1 MVDTDERSGFDKIIL
16 RDSHGLE
23 KVILKEPS
31 GSTAQV
37 HLFGG
42 QLTSWKNDQEEEL
55 LFMSSKETY
64 KPPKALRGG
73 IPICFPQH
81 GFVRNRIWSIDL
93 DPPPI
98 SINSSNNKAVVDL
111 LYKSNEDDLKIWP
124 RSFELRLRVALA
136 RGGDLTLT
144 VRVRN
149 TDTKPLTFTIAL
161 HTYFSVSDSSE
172 VRIEGLETLDY
183 MDNLEQKER
192 FTEQGDAITFDAE
205 VDRFYLST
213 PTKLAIIDHQ
223 KKRTFVL
230 RKEGLPDAGVWN
242 PWDKKSR
249 ALPDFGDEEYKDMV
263 CVGAAA
269 FEKPIALKPAEEWKG
284 RQALSHVPSSYFS
297 GRLDPIKVLG

>member
-1 MVDTDERSGFDKIIL
+1 MLQFGNFGS
-16 RDSHGLE
+16 LE
-23 KVILKEPS
+23 
-31 GSTAQV
+31 
-37 HLFGG
+37 
-42 QLTSWKNDQEEEL
+42 
-55 LFMSSKETY
+55 
-64 KPPKALRGG
+64 
-73 IPICFPQH
+73 QH

-98 SINSSNNKAVVDL
+98 SVNSSSNKAVIDL
-111 LYKSNEDDLKIWP
+111 IYKPTDDDLKIWP

-149 TDTKPLTFTIAL
+149 TDTKPLSFTIAL

-183 MDNLEQKER
+183 LDNLEHKER
-192 FTEQGDAITFDAE
+192 FTEQGDAMTFDGE

-230 RKEGLPDAGVWN
+230 RKEGLPDAVVWN
-242 PWDKKSR
+242 PWDKKAR

-263 CVGAAA
+263 CVGAAVL
-269 FEKPIALKPAEEWKG
+269 EKPITLKPSEEWKG

-297 GRLDPIKVLG
+297 GRLDPVKVLG